1 MAGNLF
7 HSIAISAQG
16 LALQR
21 QRLSSIAKNI
31 ANADATRGPNGE
43 PYRREVVLAR
53 AHPADAFETAL
64 GTQLRL
70 QQTASGHAPTIEP
83 PHRWRPPQVLS
94 TTLIHDPA
102 PFRLIYDPTHPDA
115 DASGYVRYPNVN
127 VVTEMVELIGAQ
139 RAFEANVAVIEAA
152 KAMARDSLEI

>member
-1 MAGNLF
+1 MAGNIF

-31 ANADATRGPNGE
+31 ANADATNGPNGQ
-43 PYRREVVLAR
+43 PYRREIVLAR
-53 AHPADAFETAL
+53 AHPANPFEAALDA
-64 GTQLRL
+64 QLRL
-70 QQTASGHAPTIEP
+70 QQTAVSHAPTIEP

-94 TTLIHDPA
+94 TTVVHDPA
-102 PFRLIYDPTHPDA
+102 PFRIVYDPTHPDA
-115 DASGYVRYPNVN
+115 DANGYVRYPNVN
-127 VVTEMVELIGAQ
+127 VVTEMVELISAQ

-152 KAMARDSLEI
+152 KAIARDSLEI